1 MMGVLLWLALW
12 QATPRTAGASIQVVD
27 GRTAVSIAGA
37 QVQLRAAA
45 PSDTVLSGTT
55 DANGR
60 VEFPQASPGRW
71 LLTVSTI
78 GYGFVRRE
86 VEIRAD
92 IGLSLVVPLAEGA
105 GGYQEEVTVAAG
117 ATRSLEPGVAAQMT
131 LGSAAL
137 LDVRGI
143 ATDDPLRAVQTLPG
157 VATGDDFQAEFSV
170 RGSAFRHVGL
180 VIDDVPSPMLM
191 HAVRGRDDTGS
202 LSMIS
207 ADVLER
213 ASLFS
218 GPHPRRHGDWL
229 GASVEFGV
237 REGSRDRP
245 QLRTQI
251 SGTNA
256 SIVAEGPIGMNR
268 KGAWVASVRKSYV
281 DWLVRKLDPEI
292 ESTIGFTDGQ
302 AKAVWDLTTR
312 QKFETLFVIGEAIY
326 REPNA
331 GVTNGLARATST
343 GMLLSA
349 AWRWT
354 GDSRQVSQRIS
365 WSRSTFHNRGQR
377 DQALGDGDVQA
388 LAWRADVRQAWST
401 QWFSEL
407 GVRYERTHTD
417 QTLRRFGTTSAGALR
432 QTAIRAVDGRRG
444 LSAAWAQ
451 TQWRGSRAAVVGGLR
466 LTHDALAST
475 TALAPW
481 LNVEATTGPVVWRA
495 GAGRTEQALPL
506 EVRLLDPTVTT
517 RERADAVDL
526 SGEVSL
532 GAGIRLMVT
541 PFARRERDIL
551 RAVSEERIVAGR
563 RVTASVFPL
572 VAPQLNGTSRGIDV
586 LLQRRA
592 ASGLSG
598 WVAYTWN
605 HTRYTDEVTGETFDG
620 DFDQRHTINVFL
632 HQRLS
637 FRSALS
643 AKFRAGS
650 NFPLVGY
657 FDGTIESLRMSA
669 VRNQVRLPWYVR
681 LDLRANRTFTFERK
695 RLTLFVEV
703 VNVLGRRNLGQADG
717 FTRTTFEALNFTEKL
732 IPRIPSAGFLIEF

>member
-1 MMGVLLWLALW
+1 MVYSLVLWLTLL
-12 QATPRTAGASIQVVD
+12 QAPTPRTGTTIQVVD
-27 GRTAVSIAGA
+27 ARTTVPIVGA
-37 QVQLRAAA
+37 QVQLRQAAA
-45 PSDTVLSGTT
+45 ESALTGVT
-55 DANGR
+55 DNEGR
-60 VEFPQASPGRW
+60 VVFPQATSGRW
-71 LLTVSTI
+71 ALTVSTI
-78 GYGFVRRE
+78 GYAFVRRDMD
-86 VEIRAD
+86 VPAS
-92 IGLSLVVPLAEGA
+92 GSLTLVIPLAEGA
-105 GGYQEEVTVAAG
+105 GGYQEEVTVSG
-117 ATRSLEPGVAAQMT
+117 GTTRNIEPGVAAQMT

-207 ADVLER
+207 ADVLDR
-213 ASLFS
+213 ASLLS

-237 REGSRDRP
+237 REGARDRP
-245 QLRTQI
+245 QFRTQI

-256 SIVAEGPIGMNR
+256 SVVAEGPIGMNK

-312 QKFETLFVIGEAIY
+312 QKFETLFIMGEAIY

-349 AWRWT
+349 GWRWT
-354 GDSRQVSQRIS
+354 GDTRQISQRLS

-388 LAWRADVRQAWST
+388 LAWRGDVRQAWSSR
-401 QWFSEL
+401 WFSEI
-407 GVRYERTHTD
+407 GARYESMHTE

-432 QTAIRAVDGRRG
+432 QTAVRTVDGQRG
-444 LSAAWAQ
+444 TTAVWTQ
-451 TQWRGSRAAVVGGLR
+451 TQWRGSSATVVGGVR
-466 LTHDALAST
+466 LTHDGLAST
-475 TALAPW
+475 TAVAPW
-481 LNVEATTGPVVWRA
+481 LNAELATGPVTWRA

-506 EVRLLDPTVTT
+506 EVPLLDSTLTV
-517 RERADAVDL
+517 REHADAIDL
-526 SGEVSL
+526 SADVSL
-532 GAGIRLMVT
+532 GAGVRLMVT

-551 RAVSEERIVAGR
+551 RAVSEDRIVDGR

-572 VAPQLNGTSRGIDV
+572 VAPHLDGSSRGVDV

-592 ASGLSG
+592 TTGLSG
-598 WVAYTWN
+598 WLAYTWN
-605 HTRYTDEVTGETFDG
+605 HTKYTDQVTGERFDG

-637 FRSALS
+637 FRSAVS

-650 NFPLVGY
+650 NFPLIGY
-657 FDGTIESLRMSA
+657 FEGPLDALRMSA
-669 VRNQVRLPWYVR
+669 FRNRVRLPWYVR

-703 VNVLGRRNLGQADG
+703 VNALGRRNLGQADG
-717 FTRTTFEALNFTEKL
+717 FTRSTFEAVNFTEKL

>member
-1 MMGVLLWLALW
+1 MLPLLVWLWLW
-12 QATPRTAGASIQVVD
+12 QPATTSAEVSIQVVD
-27 GRTAVSIAGA
+27 ARTTAPIAGA
-37 QVQLRAAA
+37 QVQIRNTSSEEAQRAAA
-45 PSDTVLSGTT
+45 T
-55 DANGR
+55 DAEGR
-60 VEFPQASPGRW
+60 VRFTGVAAGRW
-71 LLTVSTI
+71 SLTVSTI
-78 GYGFVRRE
+78 GYGFVRRDLD
-86 VEIRAD
+86 VPAT
-92 IGLSLVVPLAEGA
+92 GTVALVVPLAEGA

-117 ATRSLEPGVAAQMT
+117 AARTIEAGVAAQMT

-207 ADVLER
+207 ADVLDR
-213 ASLFS
+213 ASLLS

-256 SIVAEGPIGMNR
+256 SVVAEGPIGLNK

-302 AKAVWDLTTR
+302 AKAVWDLTDR
-312 QKFETLFVIGEAIY
+312 QKVDTLFIIGEAIY

-349 AWRWT
+349 GWHWT
-354 GDSRQVSQRIS
+354 GDSRQVSQRVS
-365 WSRSTFHNRGQR
+365 WSRSTFRNRGQR

-388 LAWRADVRQAWST
+388 LAWRADVRQAWSSR
-401 QWFSEL
+401 WFSEV
-407 GVRYERTHTD
+407 GVRYEHMHTD

-432 QTAIRAVDGRRG
+432 QTAIRAVEGTRDM
-444 LSAAWAQ
+444 SALWTH
-451 TQWRGSRAAVVGGLR
+451 TQWRGAKAAVVAGLR
-466 LTHDALAST
+466 LTHDGAAAT
-475 TALAPW
+475 TAAAPW
-481 LNVEATTGPVVWRA
+481 VNIETATGPVTWRA
-495 GAGRTEQALPL
+495 GVGRTEQALPL
-506 EVRLLDPTVTT
+506 EVRLIDPTAVT
-517 RERADAVDL
+517 RERADALDVSAD
-526 SGEVSL
+526 VSL
-532 GAGIRLMVT
+532 GGGVRLMAT
-541 PFARRERDIL
+541 PFVRRERDVL
-551 RAVSEERIVAGR
+551 RAVSEERIVDGR

-572 VAPQLNGTSRGIDV
+572 VAPTLTGTSRGVDV
-586 LLQRRA
+586 LLQRRTPT
-592 ASGLSG
+592 GLSG
-598 WVAYTWN
+598 WIAYTWN
-605 HTRYTDEVTGETFDG
+605 HTRYTDQKTNETFDG

-637 FRSALS
+637 FRSAIS

-657 FDGTIESLRMSA
+657 FDGTLDALRMSTL
-669 VRNQVRLPWYVR
+669 RNQVRLPWYVR

-703 VNVLGRRNLGQADG
+703 VNALGRRNLGQADG
-717 FTRTTFEALNFTEKL
+717 FTRSTFEALNFTEKL